1 MHLAALER
9 VVLPIAEARLDDGAA
24 RTEEL
29 RRYGRELST
38 ALHWL
43 DRHLTGDV
51 RVAGCPIHEF
61 SQAVRAATASYV
73 KAEQALMSALAD
85 VLGGHEIVNLIRS
98 YHEASLEAP
107 TRAHPRLSYR
117 GRRGWLT
124 FKLAAFIDDVRDG
137 TDNRP
142 VRRDVWSTAAKA
154 LHRSEC
160 AGGGGRSRPAHRIGA
175 DASPGDFPSNS
186 AMTSRTTRTAAPL
199 AEPISLQEAASRL
212 GVHYMTAYRY
222 VRTGRLPA
230 RRDGAQWFVDPRDLD
245 RMQQQDHARPAGRRA
260 KADRTAILT
269 ARMTAG
275 DEAGAWRVI
284 DDALASGMDPAGVYL
299 GLLVPVLR
307 GVGAGWAAGTV
318 TIAAEHR
325 ASAVALRIIGRLGP
339 QFARRGRK
347 RGIVII
353 GAPAGDQHSL
363 PGAIVADLLR
373 GEGFEVIDLGAN
385 TPDSSFAETAQDAT
399 RLVAV
404 VIGVTAPG
412 SDSAVQSIVQALRRS
427 GSTVPVLIGGAAI
440 NGAEHALRLG
450 ADAWTGPD
458 GQSVIT
464 AVNAAAAR
472 RRSGPASAPRAG

>member
-1 MHLAALER
+1 
-9 VVLPIAEARLDDGAA
+9 
-24 RTEEL
+24 
-29 RRYGRELST
+29 
-38 ALHWL
+38 
-43 DRHLTGDV
+43 
-51 RVAGCPIHEF
+51 
-61 SQAVRAATASYV
+61 
-73 KAEQALMSALAD
+73 
-85 VLGGHEIVNLIRS
+85 
-98 YHEASLEAP
+98 
-107 TRAHPRLSYR
+107 
-117 GRRGWLT
+117 
-124 FKLAAFIDDVRDG
+124 
-137 TDNRP
+137 
-142 VRRDVWSTAAKA
+142 
-154 LHRSEC
+154 
-160 AGGGGRSRPAHRIGA
+160 
-175 DASPGDFPSNS
+175 
-186 AMTSRTTRTAAPL
+186 MTSQTTRTAAPL

-245 RMQQQDHARPAGRRA
+245 RMQRQDHARPAGRRA

-299 GLLVPVLR
+299 DLLAPVLR

-318 TIAAEHR
+318 TVAEEHR
-325 ASAVALRIIGRLGP
+325 ASAVALRLIGRLGP

-347 RGIVII
+347 RGLVII

-373 GEGFEVIDLGAN
+373 GDGFEVIDLGAN
-385 TPDSSFAETAQDAT
+385 TPDSSFAETAQDAA

-404 VIGVTAPG
+404 IIGVTAPG
-412 SDSAVQSIVQALRRS
+412 CDSAAESIVQALRRS

-440 NGAEHALRLG
+440 SGADHALRLG

-464 AVNAAAAR
+464 AVNGVAAR
-472 RRSGPASAPRAG
+472 RRPNPPSAPRPGQHHSG

>member
-1 MHLAALER
+1 
-9 VVLPIAEARLDDGAA
+9 
-24 RTEEL
+24 
-29 RRYGRELST
+29 
-38 ALHWL
+38 
-43 DRHLTGDV
+43 
-51 RVAGCPIHEF
+51 
-61 SQAVRAATASYV
+61 
-73 KAEQALMSALAD
+73 
-85 VLGGHEIVNLIRS
+85 
-98 YHEASLEAP
+98 
-107 TRAHPRLSYR
+107 
-117 GRRGWLT
+117 
-124 FKLAAFIDDVRDG
+124 
-137 TDNRP
+137 
-142 VRRDVWSTAAKA
+142 
-154 LHRSEC
+154 
-160 AGGGGRSRPAHRIGA
+160 
-175 DASPGDFPSNS
+175 
-186 AMTSRTTRTAAPL
+186 MTSRTTRTAAPL

-245 RMQQQDHARPAGRRA
+245 RMQQQDRARPAGRRA

-299 GLLVPVLR
+299 DLLAPVLR

-318 TIAAEHR
+318 TVAEEHR
-325 ASAVALRIIGRLGP
+325 ASAVALRLIGRLGP

-347 RGIVII
+347 RGLVII

-373 GEGFEVIDLGAN
+373 GDGFEVIDLGAN
-385 TPDSSFAETAQDAT
+385 TPDSSFAETAQDAA
-399 RLVAV
+399 RLLAV

-412 SDSAVQSIVQALRRS
+412 CDSAVESIVQALRRS

-440 NGAEHALRLG
+440 SGADHALLLG

-464 AVNAAAAR
+464 AVNAAAVR
-472 RRSGPASAPRAG
+472 RRPSPASAPRPGQHHSR

>member
-1 MHLAALER
+1 
-9 VVLPIAEARLDDGAA
+9 
-24 RTEEL
+24 
-29 RRYGRELST
+29 
-38 ALHWL
+38 
-43 DRHLTGDV
+43 
-51 RVAGCPIHEF
+51 
-61 SQAVRAATASYV
+61 
-73 KAEQALMSALAD
+73 
-85 VLGGHEIVNLIRS
+85 
-98 YHEASLEAP
+98 
-107 TRAHPRLSYR
+107 
-117 GRRGWLT
+117 
-124 FKLAAFIDDVRDG
+124 
-137 TDNRP
+137 
-142 VRRDVWSTAAKA
+142 
-154 LHRSEC
+154 
-160 AGGGGRSRPAHRIGA
+160 
-175 DASPGDFPSNS
+175 
-186 AMTSRTTRTAAPL
+186 MTSRTTRTAAPL

-245 RMQQQDHARPAGRRA
+245 RMQRQDHARPGGRRA

-299 GLLVPVLR
+299 GLLAPVLR

-318 TIAAEHR
+318 TIAEEHR
-325 ASAVALRIIGRLGP
+325 ASAVALRLIGRLGP

-412 SDSAVQSIVQALRRS
+412 CDNAVQSIVQALRRS

-440 NGAEHALRLG
+440 NAAEHALRLG

-472 RRSGPASAPRAG
+472 RRPGSPSAPRAR

>member
-1 MHLAALER
+1 
-9 VVLPIAEARLDDGAA
+9 
-24 RTEEL
+24 
-29 RRYGRELST
+29 
-38 ALHWL
+38 
-43 DRHLTGDV
+43 
-51 RVAGCPIHEF
+51 
-61 SQAVRAATASYV
+61 
-73 KAEQALMSALAD
+73 
-85 VLGGHEIVNLIRS
+85 
-98 YHEASLEAP
+98 
-107 TRAHPRLSYR
+107 
-117 GRRGWLT
+117 
-124 FKLAAFIDDVRDG
+124 
-137 TDNRP
+137 
-142 VRRDVWSTAAKA
+142 
-154 LHRSEC
+154 
-160 AGGGGRSRPAHRIGA
+160 
-175 DASPGDFPSNS
+175 
-186 AMTSRTTRTAAPL
+186 MTSRTTRTAAPL

-245 RMQQQDHARPAGRRA
+245 QMQQQDRARPSGRRA

-269 ARMTAG
+269 ARMIAG

-284 DDALASGMDPAGVYL
+284 DDALASGMDPARVYL
-299 GLLVPVLR
+299 DLLAPVLR

-318 TIAAEHR
+318 TVAEEHR
-325 ASAVALRIIGRLGP
+325 ASAVALRLIGRLGP

-347 RGIVII
+347 RGMVII

-385 TPDSSFAETAQDAT
+385 TPDSSFAETAQDAA

-412 SDSAVQSIVQALRRS
+412 CDNAVQSIVQALRRS
-427 GSTVPVLIGGAAI
+427 GSTVPVLIGGAAV
-440 NGAEHALRLG
+440 NGADHALRLG

-464 AVNAAAAR
+464 AVNGAAAR
-472 RRSGPASAPRAG
+472 RRPRPPSAPHPGQHHTR

>member
-1 MHLAALER
+1 
-9 VVLPIAEARLDDGAA
+9 
-24 RTEEL
+24 
-29 RRYGRELST
+29 
-38 ALHWL
+38 
-43 DRHLTGDV
+43 
-51 RVAGCPIHEF
+51 
-61 SQAVRAATASYV
+61 
-73 KAEQALMSALAD
+73 
-85 VLGGHEIVNLIRS
+85 
-98 YHEASLEAP
+98 
-107 TRAHPRLSYR
+107 
-117 GRRGWLT
+117 
-124 FKLAAFIDDVRDG
+124 
-137 TDNRP
+137 
-142 VRRDVWSTAAKA
+142 
-154 LHRSEC
+154 
-160 AGGGGRSRPAHRIGA
+160 
-175 DASPGDFPSNS
+175 
-186 AMTSRTTRTAAPL
+186 MTSRTTRTAAPL

-245 RMQQQDHARPAGRRA
+245 RMQRQDHARPGGRRA

-299 GLLVPVLR
+299 DLLAPVLR

-318 TIAAEHR
+318 TIAEEHR
-325 ASAVALRIIGRLGP
+325 ASAVALRLIGRLGP

-412 SDSAVQSIVQALRRS
+412 CDNAVQSIVQALRRS

-440 NGAEHALRLG
+440 NAAEHALRLG

-472 RRSGPASAPRAG
+472 RRPGSPSAPRAR

>member
-1 MHLAALER
+1 
-9 VVLPIAEARLDDGAA
+9 
-24 RTEEL
+24 
-29 RRYGRELST
+29 
-38 ALHWL
+38 
-43 DRHLTGDV
+43 
-51 RVAGCPIHEF
+51 
-61 SQAVRAATASYV
+61 
-73 KAEQALMSALAD
+73 
-85 VLGGHEIVNLIRS
+85 
-98 YHEASLEAP
+98 
-107 TRAHPRLSYR
+107 
-117 GRRGWLT
+117 
-124 FKLAAFIDDVRDG
+124 
-137 TDNRP
+137 
-142 VRRDVWSTAAKA
+142 
-154 LHRSEC
+154 
-160 AGGGGRSRPAHRIGA
+160 
-175 DASPGDFPSNS
+175 
-186 AMTSRTTRTAAPL
+186 L

-245 RMQQQDHARPAGRRA
+245 RMQQQDHARPAGRRP

-284 DDALASGMDPAGVYL
+284 DDALASGMDPGGVYL
-299 GLLVPVLR
+299 DLLAPVLR

-318 TIAAEHR
+318 TVAEEHR
-325 ASAVALRIIGRLGP
+325 ASAVALRLIGRLGP

-347 RGIVII
+347 RGMVII

-385 TPDSSFAETAQDAT
+385 TPDSSFAETAQDAA
-399 RLVAV
+399 RLIAV

-412 SDSAVQSIVQALRRS
+412 CDSAVQSIVQALRRS

-440 NGAEHALRLG
+440 NGADDALSLG

-464 AVNAAAAR
+464 AVNGAAAR
-472 RRSGPASAPRAG
+472 RRPSPASAPRPGQHHTR

>member
-1 MHLAALER
+1 
-9 VVLPIAEARLDDGAA
+9 
-24 RTEEL
+24 
-29 RRYGRELST
+29 
-38 ALHWL
+38 
-43 DRHLTGDV
+43 
-51 RVAGCPIHEF
+51 
-61 SQAVRAATASYV
+61 
-73 KAEQALMSALAD
+73 
-85 VLGGHEIVNLIRS
+85 
-98 YHEASLEAP
+98 
-107 TRAHPRLSYR
+107 
-117 GRRGWLT
+117 
-124 FKLAAFIDDVRDG
+124 
-137 TDNRP
+137 
-142 VRRDVWSTAAKA
+142 
-154 LHRSEC
+154 
-160 AGGGGRSRPAHRIGA
+160 
-175 DASPGDFPSNS
+175 
-186 AMTSRTTRTAAPL
+186 MTSRTTRTAAPL

-299 GLLVPVLR
+299 DLLAPVLR

-318 TIAAEHR
+318 TVAEEHR
-325 ASAVALRIIGRLGP
+325 ASAVALRLIGRLGP

-347 RGIVII
+347 RGLVII

-373 GEGFEVIDLGAN
+373 GDGFEVIDLGAN
-385 TPDSSFAETAQDAT
+385 TPDSSFAETAQDAA

-412 SDSAVQSIVQALRRS
+412 CDSAVAVDRPGPPAFGQH
-427 GSTVPVLIGGAAI
+427 STG
-440 NGAEHALRLG
+440 
-450 ADAWTGPD
+450 
-458 GQSVIT
+458 
-464 AVNAAAAR
+464 AR
-472 RRSGPASAPRAG
+472 RRRGHQRSRPRPPARSGRLDRPGRPVRHHSREWRGGPTAPKPAISSPPRATPLPLTAPGVAPVPTSPSAIPELVKR

>member
-1 MHLAALER
+1 
-9 VVLPIAEARLDDGAA
+9 
-24 RTEEL
+24 
-29 RRYGRELST
+29 
-38 ALHWL
+38 
-43 DRHLTGDV
+43 
-51 RVAGCPIHEF
+51 
-61 SQAVRAATASYV
+61 
-73 KAEQALMSALAD
+73 
-85 VLGGHEIVNLIRS
+85 
-98 YHEASLEAP
+98 
-107 TRAHPRLSYR
+107 
-117 GRRGWLT
+117 
-124 FKLAAFIDDVRDG
+124 
-137 TDNRP
+137 
-142 VRRDVWSTAAKA
+142 
-154 LHRSEC
+154 
-160 AGGGGRSRPAHRIGA
+160 
-175 DASPGDFPSNS
+175 
-186 AMTSRTTRTAAPL
+186 MTSRTTRTAAPL

-230 RRDGAQWFVDPRDLD
+230 RRDGAQWFVDLRDLD
-245 RMQQQDHARPAGRRA
+245 RMQQQDRARPAGRRA

-299 GLLVPVLR
+299 DLLVPVLR

-318 TIAAEHR
+318 TVAEEHR
-325 ASAVALRIIGRLGP
+325 ASAVALRLIGRLGP

-347 RGIVII
+347 RGLVII

-373 GEGFEVIDLGAN
+373 GDGFEVIDLGAN
-385 TPDSSFAETAQDAT
+385 TPDSSFAETAQDAA

-412 SDSAVQSIVQALRRS
+412 CDSAVESIVQALRRS

-440 NGAEHALRLG
+440 SGADHALRLG
-450 ADAWTGPD
+450 ADGWTGPD

-464 AVNAAAAR
+464 AVNGVAVR
-472 RRSGPASAPRAG
+472 RRPSPASSRPQRNG

>member
-1 MHLAALER
+1 
-9 VVLPIAEARLDDGAA
+9 
-24 RTEEL
+24 
-29 RRYGRELST
+29 
-38 ALHWL
+38 
-43 DRHLTGDV
+43 
-51 RVAGCPIHEF
+51 
-61 SQAVRAATASYV
+61 
-73 KAEQALMSALAD
+73 
-85 VLGGHEIVNLIRS
+85 
-98 YHEASLEAP
+98 
-107 TRAHPRLSYR
+107 
-117 GRRGWLT
+117 
-124 FKLAAFIDDVRDG
+124 
-137 TDNRP
+137 
-142 VRRDVWSTAAKA
+142 
-154 LHRSEC
+154 
-160 AGGGGRSRPAHRIGA
+160 
-175 DASPGDFPSNS
+175 
-186 AMTSRTTRTAAPL
+186 MTSRTTRTAAPL

-245 RMQQQDHARPAGRRA
+245 RMQRQDHARPGGRRA

-284 DDALASGMDPAGVYL
+284 DDALASGMDPAAVYL
-299 GLLVPVLR
+299 DLLAPVLR

-318 TIAAEHR
+318 TIAEEHR
-325 ASAVALRIIGRLGP
+325 ASAVALRLIGRLGP

-412 SDSAVQSIVQALRRS
+412 CDNAVQSIVQALRRS

-440 NGAEHALRLG
+440 NAAEHALRLG

-472 RRSGPASAPRAG
+472 RRPGSPSAPRAR

>member
-1 MHLAALER
+1 MM
-9 VVLPIAEARLDDGAA
+9 
-24 RTEEL
+24 
-29 RRYGRELST
+29 
-38 ALHWL
+38 
-43 DRHLTGDV
+43 
-51 RVAGCPIHEF
+51 
-61 SQAVRAATASYV
+61 SQ
-73 KAEQALMSALAD
+73 
-85 VLGGHEIVNLIRS
+85 
-98 YHEASLEAP
+98 
-107 TRAHPRLSYR
+107 
-117 GRRGWLT
+117 
-124 FKLAAFIDDVRDG
+124 
-137 TDNRP
+137 
-142 VRRDVWSTAAKA
+142 
-154 LHRSEC
+154 
-160 AGGGGRSRPAHRIGA
+160 
-175 DASPGDFPSNS
+175 
-186 AMTSRTTRTAAPL
+186 TTRTAAPL
-199 AEPISLQEAASRL
+199 AELISLQEAASRL

-230 RRDGAQWFVDPRDLD
+230 RRDGAQWFVDPRDLA
-245 RMQQQDHARPAGRRA
+245 RVQHQDHARPGARRP

-269 ARMTAG
+269 ARMIAG

-284 DDALASGMDPAGVYL
+284 DDALASGMEPAGVYL
-299 GLLVPVLR
+299 DLLAPVLR

-318 TIAAEHR
+318 TVAEEHR

-347 RGIVII
+347 RGMVII

-385 TPDSSFAETAQDAT
+385 TPDSSFAETAQDAA
-399 RLVAV
+399 RLIAV

-412 SDSAVQSIVQALRRS
+412 CDGAVRSIVQALRRS

-472 RRSGPASAPRAG
+472 RRPSPASAPRPGQPHTR

>member
-1 MHLAALER
+1 
-9 VVLPIAEARLDDGAA
+9 
-24 RTEEL
+24 
-29 RRYGRELST
+29 
-38 ALHWL
+38 
-43 DRHLTGDV
+43 
-51 RVAGCPIHEF
+51 
-61 SQAVRAATASYV
+61 
-73 KAEQALMSALAD
+73 
-85 VLGGHEIVNLIRS
+85 
-98 YHEASLEAP
+98 
-107 TRAHPRLSYR
+107 
-117 GRRGWLT
+117 
-124 FKLAAFIDDVRDG
+124 
-137 TDNRP
+137 
-142 VRRDVWSTAAKA
+142 
-154 LHRSEC
+154 
-160 AGGGGRSRPAHRIGA
+160 
-175 DASPGDFPSNS
+175 
-186 AMTSRTTRTAAPL
+186 L

-245 RMQQQDHARPAGRRA
+245 RMQQQDHARPGGRRA

-284 DDALASGMDPAGVYL
+284 DDALASGMDPAAVYL
-299 GLLVPVLR
+299 DLLAPVLR

-318 TIAAEHR
+318 TIAEEHR
-325 ASAVALRIIGRLGP
+325 ASAVALRLIGRLGP

-412 SDSAVQSIVQALRRS
+412 CDNAVQSIVQALRRS

-440 NGAEHALRLG
+440 NAAEHALRLG

-472 RRSGPASAPRAG
+472 RRPGSPSAPRAR

>member
-1 MHLAALER
+1 
-9 VVLPIAEARLDDGAA
+9 
-24 RTEEL
+24 
-29 RRYGRELST
+29 
-38 ALHWL
+38 
-43 DRHLTGDV
+43 
-51 RVAGCPIHEF
+51 
-61 SQAVRAATASYV
+61 
-73 KAEQALMSALAD
+73 
-85 VLGGHEIVNLIRS
+85 
-98 YHEASLEAP
+98 
-107 TRAHPRLSYR
+107 
-117 GRRGWLT
+117 
-124 FKLAAFIDDVRDG
+124 
-137 TDNRP
+137 
-142 VRRDVWSTAAKA
+142 
-154 LHRSEC
+154 
-160 AGGGGRSRPAHRIGA
+160 
-175 DASPGDFPSNS
+175 
-186 AMTSRTTRTAAPL
+186 MTSRTTRTAAPL

-245 RMQQQDHARPAGRRA
+245 RMQQQDHARPGGRRA

-284 DDALASGMDPAGVYL
+284 DDALASGMDPAAVYL
-299 GLLVPVLR
+299 DLLAPVLR

-318 TIAAEHR
+318 TVAEEHR
-325 ASAVALRIIGRLGP
+325 ASAVALRLIGRLGP

-347 RGIVII
+347 RGLVII

-385 TPDSSFAETAQDAT
+385 TPDSSFAETAQDAA
-399 RLVAV
+399 RLIAV

-412 SDSAVQSIVQALRRS
+412 CDSAVQSIVQALRRS
-427 GSTVPVLIGGAAI
+427 GSTVRVLIGGAAI
-440 NGAEHALRLG
+440 NGADDALRLG

-464 AVNAAAAR
+464 AVNGAAAR
-472 RRSGPASAPRAG
+472 RRPSPASAPRPGQHRPR

>member
-1 MHLAALER
+1 
-9 VVLPIAEARLDDGAA
+9 
-24 RTEEL
+24 
-29 RRYGRELST
+29 
-38 ALHWL
+38 
-43 DRHLTGDV
+43 
-51 RVAGCPIHEF
+51 
-61 SQAVRAATASYV
+61 
-73 KAEQALMSALAD
+73 
-85 VLGGHEIVNLIRS
+85 
-98 YHEASLEAP
+98 
-107 TRAHPRLSYR
+107 
-117 GRRGWLT
+117 
-124 FKLAAFIDDVRDG
+124 
-137 TDNRP
+137 
-142 VRRDVWSTAAKA
+142 
-154 LHRSEC
+154 
-160 AGGGGRSRPAHRIGA
+160 
-175 DASPGDFPSNS
+175 
-186 AMTSRTTRTAAPL
+186 MTSQTTRTAAPL

-245 RMQQQDHARPAGRRA
+245 RMQHQDHARPGGRRA

-284 DDALASGMDPAGVYL
+284 DDALASGMEPAGVYL
-299 GLLVPVLR
+299 DLLAPVLR

-318 TIAAEHR
+318 TVAEEHR
-325 ASAVALRIIGRLGP
+325 ASAVALRLIGRLGP

-347 RGIVII
+347 RGMVII

-385 TPDSSFAETAQDAT
+385 TPDSSFAETAQDAA

-412 SDSAVQSIVQALRRS
+412 CDSAVQSIVQALRRS
-427 GSTVPVLIGGAAI
+427 GSAVPVLIGGAAI
-440 NGAEHALRLG
+440 SGADHALRLG

-472 RRSGPASAPRAG
+472 RRPGPASAPRARQPR